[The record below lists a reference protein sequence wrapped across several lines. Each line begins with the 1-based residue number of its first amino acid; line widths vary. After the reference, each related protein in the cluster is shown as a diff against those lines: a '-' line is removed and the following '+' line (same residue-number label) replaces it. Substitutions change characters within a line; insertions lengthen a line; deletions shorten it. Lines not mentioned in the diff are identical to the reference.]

1 MQQYWYFKG
10 KNKNGQKVYM
20 LYAFK
25 DGKKKYRQW
34 IAPEGY
40 SKTAIERAL
49 NKAAMDFAAEVHTGK
64 FLTKQEIKEQAEKE
78 AAVLDTLLTVERYA
92 NNVYMPKKMITIA
105 ENTRDSYERNI
116 RLYIIPAI
124 GQMKM
129 EDVKPADITA
139 LLNSVQINGKAH
151 SSVIKVYNVL
161 NNMFK
166 EAFRDNTISF
176 NPMVKVERPKPTKAE
191 RVVRGVDAFT
201 VEEINRIKKLMKDE
215 QLKWRTYTNLVI
227 DTGCRNGEA
236 VGLTWDDIDFKNNTV
251 RLEKNVCYT
260 QAKGVYVDTI
270 KNGKARSNPISQET
284 AKLLQ
289 EMRLEQRNNYI
300 VSPWVFTQ
308 DTRGEVMHPQSPGRF
323 LARFGKRHGIVNCRP
338 HKFRHTAV
346 SLMITGGVDVATVA
360 EIVGDN
366 VDTILRIYTHTNEE
380 AKAKAFKKFQEILNG
395 E

>member
-1 MQQYWYFKG
+1 MQQYWYYKG
-10 KNKNGQKVYM
+10 INKKGQSVYM

-40 SKTAIERAL
+40 SKIATERAL
-49 NKAAMDFAAEVHTGK
+49 NKAAVDFAAEVHAGK
-64 FLTKQEIKEQAEKE
+64 VLTKQELKEQAERESAELEK
-78 AAVLDTLLTVERYA
+78 LLTVERYA
-92 NNVYMPKKMITIA
+92 KTVYMPKKLITIA
-105 ENTRDSYERNI
+105 ENTRDSYERNL
-116 RLYIIPAI
+116 RLYVFPAI
-124 GQMKM
+124 GKMRM
-129 EDVKPADITA
+129 EDVKPADISA
-139 LLNSVQINGKAH
+139 LLLDVQKGGKAH

-166 EAFRDNTISF
+166 EAFRDDTVSV
-176 NPMVKVERPKPTKAE
+176 NPMDKVERPKPTKAE
-191 RVVRGVDAFT
+191 RIDKGVDAFT
-201 VEEINRIKKLMKDE
+201 AEEIKHIKKLMEKE

-236 VGLTWDDIDFKNNTV
+236 VGLSWDGIDFKNNTV
-251 RLEKNVCYT
+251 RLENNICYT
-260 QAKGVYVDTI
+260 QAKGIYIDTI
-270 KNGKARSNPISQET
+270 KNGKARTNPISQET
-284 AKLLQ
+284 ADLLH
-289 EMRLEQRNNYI
+289 EMRREQQKNYI
-300 VSPWVFTQ
+300 ISPWVFTQ
-308 DTRGEVMHPQSPGRF
+308 DERGEVMHPQSPGRF
-323 LARFGKRHGIVNCRP
+323 LARFGKRNGIKNCRP